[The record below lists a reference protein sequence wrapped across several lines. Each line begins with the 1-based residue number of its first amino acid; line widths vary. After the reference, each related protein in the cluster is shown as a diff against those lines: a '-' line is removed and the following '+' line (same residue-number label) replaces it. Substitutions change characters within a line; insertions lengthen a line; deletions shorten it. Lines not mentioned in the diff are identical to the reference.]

1 MPANLS
7 PEYKSAE
14 AAFRSAREPKERL
27 ECLREML
34 RTIPKHKG
42 TEHLQGD
49 IKARIKQLTEEIAGP
64 KKGGARGGPALVIR
78 PEGAAQIAV
87 LGPPNSGKSALVAR
101 LTGAHA
107 EVGPYPFTTRFPQ
120 PAMLPYEDI
129 HFQLVDLPPITRDH
143 PVPWIVNALQP
154 ASAALLVVDLSDP
167 ECLDRTAEAQAL
179 LAEKRVSLLA
189 DWDAALASP
198 DPDADD
204 YDPFAIRLPTL
215 LVAAKADL
223 VDDPDGEVAVFKELG
238 GLALPSVVTSV
249 ETGAG
254 LDALGPFLFER
265 LAIARVYT
273 KTPGRAPD
281 MGTPFTVRTG
291 GTVHDVARL
300 IHKDFARS
308 VKYAKLWGR
317 SGQFG
322 GQQVGR
328 DHLVNDGDIIEI
340 HL

>member
-14 AAFRSAREPKERL
+14 AAFRAAREPKERL

-49 IKARIKQLTEEIAGP
+49 IKARIKQLTEELAGP

-78 PEGAAQIAV
+78 PEGAAQVAV
-87 LGPPNSGKSALVAR
+87 LGPPNSGKSAFVAR
-101 LTGAHA
+101 LTGAHT

-129 HFQLVDLPPITRDH
+129 HFQLVDLPPVARDH
-143 PVPWIVNALQP
+143 PVPWMANALQP
-154 ASAALLVVDLSDP
+154 AGAALLVVDLSDP
-167 ECLDRTAEAQAL
+167 ACLERTAEVQAL
-179 LAEKRVSLLA
+179 LQEKRVSLLA
-189 DWDAALASP
+189 DWDAAPEPP
-198 DPDADD
+198 DSGAED
-204 YDPFAIRLPTL
+204 YDPFAVRLPTL
-215 LVAAKADL
+215 ILVAKSDL
-223 VDDPDGEVAVFKELG
+223 LDDPAEEIAAFKELG
-238 GLALPSVVTSV
+238 GLTLPSVAVSV

-265 LAIARVYT
+265 LSIARVYT
-273 KTPGRAPD
+273 KTPGRPPD

-308 VKYAKLWGR
+308 LKYARLWGR
-317 SGQFG
+317 SGQFS

-340 HL
+340 HT

>member
-14 AAFRSAREPKERL
+14 AAFRAAREPKERL

-49 IKARIKQLTEEIAGP
+49 IKARIRQLTEELAGP
-64 KKGGARGGPALVIR
+64 KKSGARSGPALVIR
-78 PEGAAQIAV
+78 PEGAAQVAV
-87 LGPPNSGKSALVAR
+87 LGPPNAGKSALVSR

-107 EVGPYPFTTRFPQ
+107 EAGPYPFTTRFPQ

-129 HFQLVDLPPITRDH
+129 HFQLVDLPPIARDH

-154 ASAALLVVDLSDP
+154 AGAALLVADLSDP
-167 ECLDRTAEAQAL
+167 ACLERTADVLEHL
-179 LAEKRVSLLA
+179 GEKRVSLLA
-189 DWDAALASP
+189 DWDAALVPP
-198 DPDADD
+198 DPEAED
-204 YDPFAIRLPTL
+204 YDPFAVRLPTL
-215 LVAAKADL
+215 MIAAKSDL
-223 VDDPDGEVAVFKELG
+223 LDDPEGEAAVFGELG
-238 GLALPSVVTSV
+238 GFAFPGIAASAG
-249 ETGAG
+249 TGAG
-254 LDALGPFLFER
+254 LDAIGSFLFER

-273 KTPGRAPD
+273 KAPGRPPD
-281 MGTPFTVRTG
+281 MGTPFTVRGG

-300 IHKDFARS
+300 IHKDIGRS
-308 VKYAKLWGR
+308 FRYAKLWGR
-317 SGQFG
+317 NGRFS

-328 DHLVNDGDIIEI
+328 DHPVSDGDVIEV
-340 HL
+340 HA

>member
-7 PEYKSAE
+7 PEYKTAE
-14 AAFRSAREPKERL
+14 TAFRAAREPRERL

-49 IKARIKQLTEEIAGP
+49 IKARIKQLTDELAGP
-64 KKGGARGGPALVIR
+64 KKGGARSGPALVIR
-78 PEGAAQIAV
+78 PEGAAQIAM
-87 LGPPNSGKSALVAR
+87 LGPPNSGKSSLVAR

-107 EVGPYPFTTRFPQ
+107 DVGPYPFTTRFPQ

-129 HFQLVDLPPITRDH
+129 HFQLVDLPPISRDH

-154 ASAALLVVDLSDP
+154 ADAAMLVVDLSDP
-167 ECLDRTAEAQAL
+167 ACVERTQEALAVLDER
-179 LAEKRVSLLA
+179 RISLLQ
-189 DWDAALASP
+189 DWDAALEPP

-215 LVAAKADL
+215 MVAAKSDL
-223 VDDPDGEVAVFKELG
+223 LDDPDGEIEVFQELVDFVP
-238 GLALPSVVTSV
+238 PSIAASV
-249 ETGAG
+249 ETGSG
-254 LDALGPFLFER
+254 LDTIGPFLFQQ

-273 KTPGRAPD
+273 KTPGRPPD
-281 MGTPFTVRTG
+281 MGTPFTVRAG

-308 VKYAKLWGR
+308 LKYAKLWGL
-317 SGQFG
+317 SGQFS

-328 DHLVNDGDIIEI
+328 DHPVNDGDIIEI
-340 HL
+340 RI

>member
-14 AAFRSAREPKERL
+14 ADFRAAREPKERL
-27 ECLREML
+27 DCLREML

-42 TEHLQGD
+42 TDRLQGD
-49 IKARIKQLTEEIAGP
+49 IKARIKQLAEELAGP
-64 KKGGARGGPALVIR
+64 KKGGVRSGPALVIR
-78 PEGAAQIAV
+78 PEGAAQVAV
-87 LGPPNSGKSALVAR
+87 LGPPNSGKSALIAR

-107 EVGPYPFTTRFPQ
+107 EAGPYPFTTRFPQ

-129 HFQLVDLPPITRDH
+129 HFQLVDLPPIARDH

-154 ASAALLVVDLSDP
+154 AGAALLVVDLSDP
-167 ECLDRTAEAQAL
+167 ACIERTAEVRTL

-189 DWDAALASP
+189 DWDAALEPP
-198 DPDADD
+198 DVDAGD
-204 YDPFAIRLPTL
+204 YDPFAIRLPAL
-215 LVAAKADL
+215 MIAAKSDL
-223 VDDPDGEVAVFKELG
+223 LDDPGGEIAAFTELG
-238 GLALPSVVTSV
+238 GLTLPSIATSV

-254 LDALGPFLFER
+254 LGAIGPFLFER
-265 LAIARVYT
+265 LAINRVYT
-273 KTPGRAPD
+273 KTPGRPAD

-300 IHKDFARS
+300 IHKDFARAL
-308 VKYAKLWGR
+308 KYAKLWGR
-317 SGQFG
+317 NGRFS

-328 DHLVNDGDIIEI
+328 DHPVNDGDIIEV
-340 HL
+340 HM

>member
-87 LGPPNSGKSALVAR
+87 LGPPNSGKSALVSR

-120 PAMLPYEDI
+120 PAMLPHEDI
-129 HFQLVDLPPITRDH
+129 HFQLVDLPPISRDY

-154 ASAALLVVDLSDP
+154 AGAALLVVDLSDP
-167 ECLDRTAEAQAL
+167 ACLDRTAEAQAL

-189 DWDAALASP
+189 DRDAASP
-198 DPDADD
+198 PSDPDAEGH
-204 YDPFAIRLPTL
+204 DPFAIRLPTL

-223 VDDPDGEVAVFKELG
+223 VDDPDGELAVFKELG
-238 GLALPSVVTSV
+238 GLDLPSVATSA

-254 LDALGPFLFER
+254 LDALGPFLFEW

-273 KTPGRAPD
+273 KSPGRAPD
-281 MGTPFTVRTG
+281 MGTPFTVHVG

-308 VKYAKLWGR
+308 VKYARLWGR

>member
-7 PEYKSAE
+7 PEYKAAE
-14 AAFRSAREPKERL
+14 AAFRGAREPRERL

-49 IKARIKQLTEEIAGP
+49 IKSRIKQLTEEIAGP

-78 PEGAAQIAV
+78 PEGAAQVAV

-120 PAMLPYEDI
+120 PAMLSHEDI
-129 HFQLVDLPPITRDH
+129 HFQLVDLPPITRDQ
-143 PVPWIVNALQP
+143 PVPWIANALQP
-154 ASAALLVVDLSDP
+154 AGAALLVVDLSDP
-167 ECLDRTAEAQAL
+167 ACLDRTAEVRTL
-179 LAEKRVSLLA
+179 LAEKRVSLLE
-189 DWDAALASP
+189 DWEAALTPP
-198 DPDADD
+198 DHEADD

-215 LVAAKADL
+215 MVATKSDL
-223 VDDPDGEVAVFKELG
+223 LDDPGEEIAAFRELG
-238 GLALPSVVTSV
+238 GFALPSIATSV

-273 KTPGRAPD
+273 KTPGRPPD

-308 VKYAKLWGR
+308 LKYAKLWGR
-317 SGQFG
+317 SGQFS

-328 DHLVNDGDIIEI
+328 DHRVNDGDIIEI

>member
-49 IKARIKQLTEEIAGP
+49 IKARIRQLTEELAGP
-64 KKGGARGGPALVIR
+64 KKGGARSGPALVIR
-78 PEGAAQIAV
+78 PEGAAQVAV
-87 LGPPNSGKSALVAR
+87 LGPPNAGKSALVSR

-107 EVGPYPFTTRFPQ
+107 EAGPYPFTTRFPQ
-120 PAMLPYEDI
+120 PAMLPYEDV
-129 HFQLVDLPPITRDH
+129 HFQLVDLPPIARDH

-154 ASAALLVVDLSDP
+154 AGAALLVVDLSDP
-167 ECLDRTAEAQAL
+167 ACLERTADVLHL
-179 LAEKRVSLLA
+179 LGEKRVTLLA
-189 DWDAALASP
+189 DWNAALAPP
-198 DPDADD
+198 DPEAED

-215 LVAAKADL
+215 AIAAKSDL
-223 VDDPDGEVAVFKELG
+223 LDDPEGEAAVFGELG
-238 GLALPSVVTSV
+238 GFAFPGIAASA

-254 LDALGPFLFER
+254 LDRIGSFLFDR

-273 KTPGRAPD
+273 KAPGRPPD
-281 MGTPFTVRTG
+281 MGTPFTVRAG
-291 GTVHDVARL
+291 GTVHDVACL
-300 IHKDFARS
+300 IHKDVGRS
-308 VKYAKLWGR
+308 FKYAKLWGR
-317 SGQFG
+317 NGRFS

-328 DHLVNDGDIIEI
+328 DHPVSDGDVIEV
-340 HL
+340 HA